1 MGGEAA
7 KERRRLK
14 RLAQQQQ
21 NENNGTVVESASS
34 AAQVVKKGGNSALLR
49 LQRKLA
55 RKASGKFKQQASLSH
70 KRKLESSKNR
80 TPAAKS
86 SPAKKFKGGSDH
98 SPKKRNNVKTAP
110 VTKNMKQTKTKP
122 KKPKHLKRKIEQLS
136 EAMSGGSD
144 VAQLDEQMKKLISQ
158 MEEFKKIKGNN
169 SKVVGVVKNGESTPE
184 IAQSKEPDVDPA
196 QSSGGSISDAEQ
208 VLLNE
213 EKEAEHEKPASSDS
227 DEDSSSDEE
236 DIVEDLNPRS
246 RGKRRRGRRESSGNE
261 NSQNEAEDGKAT
273 KNTSEVESN
282 KISADKTSV
291 LPHVTDDDET
301 KISKKTSKKDDKR
314 RCIGRKP
321 VTDFVVGE
329 FYTGKVQY
337 IKPRLGAFIDIG
349 CHSDAFIH
357 ISCISDSYISSV
369 DEILNV
375 GDEVENARVVSIDR
389 EKKRVTLSLRSED
402 KAAES
407 QKKKE
412 SNAPPEP
419 SKQEEVK
426 KTLSTEY
433 NDISGP
439 PVASSVSP
447 ALSTQKT
454 GADLKR
460 ERKLARRAARR
471 ALQQGE

>member
-21 NENNGTVVESASS
+21 NENNGTVVESATS
-34 AAQVVKKGGNSALLR
+34 AAQEVKKGGNSALLR

-55 RKASGKFKQQASLSH
+55 RKASGKFKPLQGQSQQPASLSH
-70 KRKLESSKNR
+70 KRKPELSKNR
-80 TPAAKS
+80 SPAAKS

-144 VAQLDEQMKKLISQ
+144 VAQLDEQMKILISQ

-169 SKVVGVVKNGESTPE
+169 SKEEGVVKN
-184 IAQSKEPDVDPA
+184 QSKDPDVDLD
-196 QSSGGSISDAEQ
+196 QSSEGSISAAEQ
-208 VLLNE
+208 LLPNE
-213 EKEAEHEKPASSDS
+213 EKEAEYEKQKT
-227 DEDSSSDEE
+227 DEE

-246 RGKRRRGRRESSGNE
+246 RGKRRRGRRESGNE
-261 NSQNEAEDGKAT
+261 NSQNEAEDDKAT
-273 KNTSEVESN
+273 KTTSEVESN

-389 EKKRVTLSLRSED
+389 EKKRVTLSLRNED

-412 SNAPPEP
+412 SNVPPEP

>member
-21 NENNGTVVESASS
+21 NENGTVVESASS
-34 AAQVVKKGGNSALLR
+34 AVAQEVKKGGGNNALLR

-55 RKASGKFKQQASLSH
+55 RKASGKFKPLQGQSQQQASSSH
-70 KRKLESSKNR
+70 KRKPESNKNR
-80 TPAAKS
+80 NPAAKS

-98 SPKKRNNVKTAP
+98 SSQKKRNNVKPAP
-110 VTKNMKQTKTKP
+110 VSKNMKRTKTKP

-169 SKVVGVVKNGESTPE
+169 SKEEGVVKN
-184 IAQSKEPDVDPA
+184 QSKEHDVDLA
-196 QSSGGSISDAEQ
+196 QSSEGSISDAEQ
-208 VLLNE
+208 VHSNE
-213 EKEAEHEKPASSDS
+213 EKEVEHEKPVSSAS

-246 RGKRRRGRRESSGNE
+246 RGKRRRGRRESSCNE
-261 NSQNEAEDGKAT
+261 NSQNEAEDDKAT

-329 FYTGKVQY
+329 CYTGKVQY

-357 ISCISDSYISSV
+357 ISCISDSYVSSV

-389 EKKRVTLSLRSED
+389 EKKRVTLSLRSD
-402 KAAES
+402 DAATES

-412 SNAPPEP
+412 SNAPLEP
-419 SKQEEVK
+419 KQEEAK

-433 NDISGP
+433 NDTSGP
-439 PVASSVSP
+439 PTASSASP

>member
-21 NENNGTVVESASS
+21 NEKGTVVESAST
-34 AAQVVKKGGNSALLR
+34 AAEEVKKGGNNALLR

-55 RKASGKFKQQASLSH
+55 RKASGKFKPLQGQSQQPASLSH
-70 KRKLESSKNR
+70 KRKPESSKNR
-80 TPAAKS
+80 NPAAKS

-98 SPKKRNNVKTAP
+98 NHSPKKRNNVKTAP
-110 VTKNMKQTKTKP
+110 VTKKMKQTKTKP

-158 MEEFKKIKGNN
+158 MEEFKKIKGKK
-169 SKVVGVVKNGESTPE
+169 SKEEGVAKD
-184 IAQSKEPDVDPA
+184 QSKDPDVDLD
-196 QSSGGSISDAEQ
+196 QSSEGSLSAAEQ
-208 VLLNE
+208 LLPNE
-213 EKEAEHEKPASSDS
+213 EKEAEYEKPASSAS

-261 NSQNEAEDGKAT
+261 NSQNEAEDDKAT
-273 KNTSEVESN
+273 KNMSEVESN
-282 KISADKTSV
+282 KISADKSSV
-291 LPHVTDDDET
+291 LPVLPNVTDDDET
-301 KISKKTSKKDDKR
+301 KISKKTPKKDDKR

-375 GDEVENARVVSIDR
+375 GDEVKNARVVSIDR
-389 EKKRVTLSLRSED
+389 EKKRVTLSLRRED
-402 KAAES
+402 AAAES
-407 QKKKE
+407 QKT
-412 SNAPPEP
+412 EP

-426 KTLSTEY
+426 KNLSTEY
-433 NDISGP
+433 IP
-439 PVASSVSP
+439 RPAAVSSVSP
-447 ALSTQKT
+447 ALSTQT

>member
-21 NENNGTVVESASS
+21 NENGTVVESASS
-34 AAQVVKKGGNSALLR
+34 AAQEVKKGGNSALLR

-55 RKASGKFKQQASLSH
+55 RKASGKFKPQQASPSH
-70 KRKLESSKNR
+70 KRKPESSKNR
-80 TPAAKS
+80 SPAARS

-196 QSSGGSISDAEQ
+196 QSLGGSISEAEQ
-208 VLLNE
+208 VLSNE
-213 EKEAEHEKPASSDS
+213 EEEAEHEKPASSAS

-236 DIVEDLNPRS
+236 DIVEDLNHRS
-246 RGKRRRGRRESSGNE
+246 RGKRRRGRRESGNE
-261 NSQNEAEDGKAT
+261 NSQNEAEDDKAT
-273 KNTSEVESN
+273 KTTSEVESN

-419 SKQEEVK
+419 SKQEEEK
-426 KTLSTEY
+426 KTLSTDY

-439 PVASSVSP
+439 PAASSTSL